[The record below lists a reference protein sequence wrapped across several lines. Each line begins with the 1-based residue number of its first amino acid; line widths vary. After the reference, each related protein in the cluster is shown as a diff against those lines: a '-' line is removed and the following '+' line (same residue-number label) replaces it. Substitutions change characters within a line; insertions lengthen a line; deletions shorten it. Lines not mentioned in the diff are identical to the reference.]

1 MKKRVTW
8 GPRTRPFIDK
18 RITRAKRAR
27 TPVIPVVLPVLA
39 CTVNL
44 SFRVT
49 SVASESKRDAVLSS
63 PP

>member
-1 MKKRVTW
+1 
-8 GPRTRPFIDK
+8 
-18 RITRAKRAR
+18 
-27 TPVIPVVLPVLA
+27 VLA